1 MFDIDRAVDENMEG
15 LVRDIKRLVAHYSV
29 QGEPSE
35 GKPFGDGPAEAVA
48 EAEKIASELGFVTK
62 NYDNYALTAEMGEG
76 ESLVGIIGHLDVV
89 PVGEGWEHDPFS
101 GEIVDG
107 VMYGRGV
114 TDDKGPSL
122 AALYAMKI
130 VRDSGLPVTKRVRF
144 PFGANEETGMKGVAH
159 YKEIEGEF
167 DCGFTPDASF
177 PLIFGEKGNYNA
189 RFFGVTSREG
199 AKVAIKYFSGGMA
212 ANVVCDR
219 VSLYAEMNGYA
230 GELKERF
237 AAYAEENE
245 MGYTVREDE
254 DDLVLTLQGVS
265 AHASTPELGKN
276 AISHMM
282 RFVAGEK
289 LFSCP
294 FAEGYDRVIGLS
306 YTGENCGVAI
316 SDVYGPLTFNVGI
329 IGTNMDGTFATI
341 DIRYPITT
349 GDFGVYSEKMKEV
362 FAESGLTLTETRI
375 GPSLFI
381 DPESPLVKKLYEA
394 YVKGTGDTVNK
405 PVTIGG
411 GTYAKAFKNVVAFG
425 PEFPGKE
432 YNIHMNDEFMPLET
446 LRTAL
451 KTYVYAIMALLE
463 I

>member
-15 LVRDIKRLVAHYSV
+15 LVRDIRRLVAHYSV
-29 QGEPSE
+29 QGEPLP
-35 GKPFGDGPAEAVA
+35 GKPFGEGPAQAIA
-48 EAEKIASELGFVTK
+48 EAQAIARELGFETR
-62 NYDNYALTAEMGEG
+62 NYGNYALTAQMGEG
-76 ESLVGIIGHLDVV
+76 EGLVGVIGHLDVV
-89 PVGEGWEHDPFS
+89 PVGEGWSHDPFR
-101 GEIVDG
+101 GEVVDG
-107 VMYGRGV
+107 VLYGRGV

-130 VRDSGLPVTKRVRF
+130 VRDSGYPLNKRVRF
-144 PFGANEETGMKGVAH
+144 LFGANEETGMKGVAH

-189 RFFGVTSREG
+189 RFFGATSRED
-199 AKVAIKYFSGGMA
+199 AKVGIKYFTGGMA
-212 ANVVCDR
+212 ANVVCDS
-219 VSLYAEMNGYA
+219 VSLYAEVNEYSDRLKNDFIAYA
-230 GELKERF
+230 GE
-237 AAYAEENE
+237 NG
-245 MGYTVREDE
+245 MGYAIREDE
-254 DDLVLTLQGVS
+254 DDLVLTLRGIS

-276 AISHMM
+276 AISYMM
-282 RFVAGEK
+282 RFIAGEE
-289 LFSCP
+289 LLSCP

-306 YTGENCGVAI
+306 CLGENCGVAI
-316 SDVYGPLTFNVGI
+316 ADEYGPLTFNVGI
-329 IGTNMDGTFATI
+329 IGTTMDGTYATI

-349 GDFGVYSEKMKEV
+349 QDFAVYSEKMKEV
-362 FAESGLTLTETRI
+362 FAAAGLSLTETRI

-381 DPESPLVKKLYEA
+381 DPDSPLVQKLYEA
-394 YVKGTGDTVNK
+394 YVKGTGDTVNR

-411 GTYAKAFKNVVAFG
+411 GTYAKAFRNVVAFG

-463 I
+463 V